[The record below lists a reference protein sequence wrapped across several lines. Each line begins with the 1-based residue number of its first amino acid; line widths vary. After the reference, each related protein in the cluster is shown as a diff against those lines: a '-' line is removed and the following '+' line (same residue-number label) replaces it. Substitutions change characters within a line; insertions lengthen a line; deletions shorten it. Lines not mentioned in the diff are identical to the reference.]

1 MADDDFTIKVD
12 SAEKEKE
19 GTFEGEPATLKS
31 AKYVIQGDA
40 SDLLRGNISLRA
52 RGPENERAERLW
64 RAIRDHTEQISFS
77 EFQSFVEDFVEEQFV
92 KRRGLPPGLRPN
104 RAVSGESPRFDPCQF
119 VPGSDLYALLRFL
132 AEAFLLARCG
142 TCPPP
147 AGSEEGTIDPSR
159 GSARGSAGASGSY
172 DDVFSD
178 PATEPDG
185 TKLEAYLAGFLG
197 QDKHSYI
204 RTISRMLLAGSR
216 PADGGSIL
224 ALPPLLLSQ
233 GPCLLELIWSYWMEE
248 GMLVQTTNAI
258 ALRFQNVRLGRGRD
272 PLAEL
277 ELDPLRF
284 LSGFIWGY
292 VQDEPHRLSV
302 IRRAYEYEHHYGLSL
317 YGKAVPGVR
326 PADVRSRF
334 LEAFH
339 DLLSRTARFYQ
350 EAADTTITPDAF
362 SLLVAL
368 KDLHLILAEGAHNQ
382 FRDLPWTARV
392 EMLVQQ
398 WMLARPEMR
407 EFLRG
412 RIMVPYPEG
421 WMGAVDSMK
430 KLQGWSDTN
439 IIHFRDL
446 AVYGERLLLSIRH
459 VSWNDISDPQAASD
473 WALTWRPE
481 IQGYIHAY
489 RTATGVNLSD
499 DEVEVRQ
506 LGDLRYR
513 QPAYHLRNR
522 LAADQRQRGQLRG
535 TQSGQTGPR
544 QLAAPA
550 QEASIND
557 VTTNRTRA

>member
-1 MADDDFTIKVD
+1 MADDDFTIKVGKSKTKSED
-12 SAEKEKE
+12 HVIDGQKE
-19 GTFEGEPATLKS
+19 TLQS
-31 AKYVIQGDA
+31 AKYLFQGEA
-40 SDLLRGNISLRA
+40 TDLLRGNISLRA

-64 RAIRDHTEQISFS
+64 RAIRDHTEQISFP
-77 EFQSFVEDFVEEQFV
+77 EFQSFVGEFVRTQFV
-92 KRRGLPPGLRPN
+92 NNGTGSRIPRALPN
-104 RAVSGESPRFDPCQF
+104 RDIKNERYEIDPCHF
-119 VPGSDLYALLRFL
+119 VPGSDLYGLLRFL
-132 AEAFLLARCG
+132 AEAFLLVRCG
-142 TCPPP
+142 TCPPLDVDLPTGGSIAAP
-147 AGSEEGTIDPSR
+147 ALG
-159 GSARGSAGASGSY
+159 GATHEN
-172 DDVFSD
+172 VFTD
-178 PATEPDG
+178 PATEPDA
-185 TKLEAYLAGFLG
+185 TKLQSYLAGFLG

-204 RTISRMLLAGSR
+204 LTISRMLLAGSP
-216 PADGGSIL
+216 PAGGGGLL

-272 PLAEL
+272 PLGEL

-302 IRRAYEYEHHYGLSL
+302 VRRAYEYEHHYGLTL
-317 YGKAVPGVR
+317 YGKAVPGLR

-339 DLLSRTARFYQ
+339 DLLARTARFYQ

-362 SLLVAL
+362 SLLVTL

-412 RIMVPYPEG
+412 RIMVPYPEA

-439 IIHFRDL
+439 VIHFRDL

-459 VSWNDISDPQAASD
+459 ISWNDISDPQAASD

-481 IQGYIHAY
+481 VQGYIHAY

-535 TQSGQTGPR
+535 TASGQTGPR

-550 QEASIND
+550 PEASTND